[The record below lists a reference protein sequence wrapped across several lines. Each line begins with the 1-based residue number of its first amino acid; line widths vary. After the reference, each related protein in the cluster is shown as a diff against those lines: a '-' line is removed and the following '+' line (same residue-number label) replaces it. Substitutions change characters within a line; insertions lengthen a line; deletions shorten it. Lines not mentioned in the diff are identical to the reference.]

1 MVRVAKSFMDQV
13 LWPEYNKHAQAF
25 DVLALEIMNDLIAK
39 IHQVNDSDEVE
50 IAGSLPL
57 STAAASFL

>member
-1 MVRVAKSFMDQV
+1 MVRVSKSFMDQV

-25 DVLALEIMNDLIAK
+25 DALALEIMTDLIAK

-50 IAGSLPL
+50 IVGALPVSSGTVAL
-57 STAAASFL
+57 